1 MEAIFMD
8 GAWNMTRIIDAFS
21 SFIWTD
27 RYIGCG
33 DFELRYPMTDSALE
47 GIQIGTYLSN
57 GESDRC
63 MVVEGVEILTSVEE
77 GNVVIIKGRSLESI
91 LDRKIVLDKTILT
104 GSFQSAILRLLNAN
118 IIFPS
123 NPNRQ
128 TLGLS
133 FKYSTDP
140 AIESLTVDATVE
152 AGTNLYDAIYD
163 LCSEKHVGFRILP
176 ADNALMVFE
185 LYSGQNRS
193 YDQDKIPWVV
203 FSPKF
208 ENIQETDLILS
219 VENLRNVI
227 YAESTYT
234 ERVENADGEVEDVEK
249 TIRVVINDEYSGLD
263 RREIYIQSNITPER
277 INKEDFG
284 KPEDRVDISRYADY
298 VVVNRRDDEFDQAVD
313 EWYQNRWQELGYSP
327 DHPVYGGPV
336 GHHNVNYNDYVDRDW
351 VIRDEVGY
359 NMALAEAQR
368 QIDAEYQAAVE
379 NSEAMAEE
387 MIRLEALST
396 LMEYSKISTF
406 DGEVAPSFQY
416 ILGRDYNL
424 GDIVQIVNEFGI
436 QAVTRVTSVL
446 YSEETGSGFMVRP
459 SFESDDTEVFDL

>member
-33 DFELRYPMTDSALE
+33 DFELRYPMTESALE
-47 GIQIGTYLSN
+47 GIQIGSYLTN
-57 GESDRC
+57 GESDRY
-63 MVVEGVEILTSVEE
+63 MIVEGIEMLTSVEE
-77 GNVVIIKGRSLESI
+77 GNTVTIKGRSLESI

-118 IIFPS
+118 IIFPT

-133 FKYSTDP
+133 FQYSTDP
-140 AIESLTVDATVE
+140 IVDSMTIDATIE

-163 LCSEKHVGFRILP
+163 LCTEKHVGFRILP
-176 ADNALMVFE
+176 GDNALMIFE
-185 LYSGQNRS
+185 LYSGQDRS
-193 YDQDKIPWVV
+193 YGQNKVPWVV

-219 VENLRNVI
+219 VETLRNVI

-234 ERVENADGEVEDVEK
+234 ERLENEDGETEEIER

-263 RREIYIQSNITPER
+263 RREMYIESSITPEQ

-284 KPEDRVDISRYADY
+284 KPEDRVDISQYADY
-298 VVVNRRDDEFDQAVD
+298 VIVKERDDEYQAAV
-313 EWYQNRWQELGYSP
+313 EKWYQDRWEQLGYPS
-327 DHPVYGGPV
+327 DHPVYGGEV
-336 GHHNVNYNDYVDRDW
+336 GNHNINYNDYVDRDW
-351 VIRDEVGY
+351 VIRDQAGY
-359 NMALAEAQR
+359 DRAL
-368 QIDAEYQAAVE
+368 QIAKQEIDSEYKQAVE

-387 MIRLEALST
+387 MIRLEALSA
-396 LMEYSKISTF
+396 LAEYSKISTF

-459 SFESDDTEVFDL
+459 SFESDDMEVFEL

>member
-8 GAWNMTRIIDAFS
+8 GAWNMTRIVDAFS

-57 GESDRC
+57 GQSDRY
-63 MVVEGVEILTSVEE
+63 MIVEGVEIITSVEE
-77 GNVVIIKGRSLESI
+77 GNTVTITGRSLESI

-118 IIFPS
+118 IIFPT
-123 NPNRQ
+123 NANRQ
-128 TLGLS
+128 TLGLA

-140 AIESLTVDATVE
+140 IVESATVDATVE

-163 LCSEKHVGFRILP
+163 LCVEKHIGFRILP
-176 ADNALMVFE
+176 GDNALMVFE
-185 LYSGQNRS
+185 LYSGQDRS
-193 YDQDKIPWVV
+193 YDQEVNPWVI

-234 ERVENADGEVEDVEK
+234 ERVEKEDGEIEDVEK

-263 RREIYIQSNITPER
+263 RREMYIQSNITPDR
-277 INKEDFG
+277 IEKEDFG
-284 KPEDRVDISRYADY
+284 APEDRVDISQFAQYE
-298 VVVNRRDDEFDQAVD
+298 VVNTRDDEYFAAVE
-313 EWYQNRWQELGYSP
+313 EWYQNRWQELGYP
-327 DHPVYGGPV
+327 ENHPVYGGEV
-336 GHHNVNYNDYVDRDW
+336 GHPNINYEDYVDRDW
-351 VIRDEVGY
+351 VIKDQAGY
-359 NMALAEAQR
+359 DRALQIAQ
-368 QIDAEYQAAVE
+368 QEIDAEYQQAVE

-387 MIRLEALST
+387 MIRLEAMST
-396 LMEYSKISTF
+396 LIEHSKISTF

-459 SFESDDTEVFDL
+459 SFESDDTEVFKL